1 MTWHGP
7 NQPEREVEIEVR
19 NTGPFP
25 VPGIPER
32 MLLVFL
38 PTEPE
43 FQVSIPAT
51 ED

>member
-1 MTWHGP
+1 MEWHRQ
-7 NQPEREVEIEVR
+7 NQPVKKVEIEVQ

-38 PTEPE
+38 TEPE
-43 FQVSIPAT
+43 FRVSIPST